1 MAISLNPE
9 HWERYKDIALL
20 LIKYGRTDLVKQTG
34 LTQTLSEVKIDRE
47 TEAEI
52 KELPDDLEKLGPTYI
67 KLGQFLST
75 RSDLLPP
82 PYLDALSRLQENVKP
97 FSFAEVEH
105 IISSELGIRFSK
117 AFKDF
122 DTEPIGSASIGQVH
136 KAVMPNGKPVV
147 VKIQRPGIRDKAITD
162 LDALGELADL
172 LTEYTDF
179 GKDYD
184 VKGIFEEF
192 RKGMLREM
200 DYRNEVQNLKT
211 IAKNVSEFKN
221 IIVPLPIEDY
231 YSSKVITMDYI
242 RGNSFTNVSPLKML
256 EVDGDKLAA
265 DLFEAYLKQIIID
278 GIYHSDP
285 HPGNIYITNDNKIA
299 LLDLG
304 MVGYVSGEM
313 QKRLLEILIA
323 LGDGRGDDVA
333 SYMEEIAR
341 KDRDFDLRNFR
352 STISEF
358 VATQKST
365 TLENL
370 EIGSVILELTRLC
383 AVNGV
388 HIPNELTMLGKTLLN
403 LDKVG
408 KTLSPNFNP
417 NLEIRRKADELLK
430 KKFMNDAQSKKPYE
444 ILLEGK
450 EFFERLPGRINKIFD
465 KVANNDI
472 RVKVDA
478 IDETYL
484 MNGFQKVA
492 NRITLGLIIASMII
506 GAALI
511 MNIRTGFT
519 IFGYPGI
526 AIVLFIFAA
535 ATGISLAIKI
545 TFTDEVMHKK
555 DD

>member
-1 MAISLNPE
+1 MAISLNAE

-20 LIKYGRTDLVKQTG
+20 LIKYGRRDLVTETG
-34 LTQTLSEVKIDRE
+34 LSQTVSDISIDQE
-47 TEAEI
+47 TAAEI
-52 KELPDDLEKLGPTYI
+52 QELPGDLEKLGATYI

-82 PYLDALSRLQENVKP
+82 PYLDALSRLQEQVQT
-97 FSFAEVEH
+97 FSFGEVEK
-105 IISSELGIRFSK
+105 IITSELGIRFSK

-122 DTEPIGSASIGQVH
+122 DPEPIGSASIGQVH
-136 KAVMPNGKPVV
+136 KAVMPDGRLVV
-147 VKIQRPGIRDKAITD
+147 VKIQRPGIREKAITD
-162 LDALGELADL
+162 LDALQELAELITD
-172 LTEYTDF
+172 YTQF
-179 GKDYD
+179 GKDYNI
-184 VKGIFEEF
+184 KGTFEEF
-192 RKGMLREM
+192 RKVMLREM

-211 IAKNVSEFKN
+211 IAKNLSEFKN
-221 IIVPLPIEDY
+221 IIVPLPVEDY
-231 YSSKVITMDYI
+231 STSRVITMDYV

-256 EVDGDKLAA
+256 EVDGDRLAA
-265 DLFEAYLKQIIID
+265 DLFEAYLKQIVID
-278 GIYHSDP
+278 GIYHGDP
-285 HPGNIYITNDNKIA
+285 HPGNIYITDDNKIA

-333 SYMEEIAR
+333 SYVEVIAK
-341 KDRDFDLRNFR
+341 KDRNFDSMNFKA
-352 STISEF
+352 TIAEF
-358 VATQKST
+358 VATQKSV

-383 AVNGV
+383 AANGV

-417 NLEIRRKADELLK
+417 NREIRQKADELLR
-430 KKFMNDAQSKKPYE
+430 KKFLNDAQSQKPYE

-450 EFFERLPGRINKIFD
+450 EFFERLPERVNKIFD

-478 IDETYL
+478 IDEPYL

-511 MNIRTGFT
+511 MNIQTGFT

-526 AIVLFIFAA
+526 AIILFILAA
-535 ATGISLAIKI
+535 AAGISLAIKI
-545 TFTDEVMHKK
+545 IFTDEEMHKK
-555 DD
+555 DI